1 MDEQHDHRPT
11 RCTATCADGSPCRAW
26 SVHRTEPPRCAAHGG
41 GRAPV
46 GAPRGNQNARTHG
59 FYARAEHAR
68 TEQACPEPAR
78 PEPSPESW
86 TIDTL
91 IADYSARHSDLSR
104 YIGQL
109 LADDHVDREELSPL
123 LTLYGKSASRL
134 RRLLEERHTQ
144 RAVSERLRAI
154 ILDLKSRAQQ
164 RDTADPETE
173 R

>member
-1 MDEQHDHRPT
+1 MDEEHDHRPT

-26 SVHRTEPPRCAAHGG
+26 AVHGTEPPRCGPHGG

-68 TEQACPEPAR
+68 TEQAR
-78 PEPSPESW
+78 PEPSAEGW

-91 IADYSARHSDLSR
+91 IADYSARHGDLSR

-109 LADDHVDREELSPL
+109 LADDHVDREELSRL

-154 ILDLKSRAQQ
+154 ILGLKSQALQQ
-164 RDTADPETE
+164 DNADPEAE